1 MIRRDPSLWA
11 LLVIAITLI
20 LLGGGGLAMIAWW
33 VWQVLEMT
41 R

>member
-11 LLVIAITLI
+11 LLVIAIMFI
-20 LLGGGGLAMIAWW
+20 LVGGGGLAVIAWW
-33 VWQVLEMT
+33 VWKVLEMT